1 MTMKITAYADR
12 TSVAPEE
19 SINFMVNC
27 RANSFKADFVKL
39 ICGDLNPDGP
49 GYKEHPIKTKANG
62 IYPGRRQVIH
72 AGSFIQL
79 EESEHFNSLESF
91 TLQAFIWPT
100 IPENNKQTIIGN
112 WSQRDSNGAYLSLG
126 SQNCGLTLTLGFGKG
141 KLEEFSTGK
150 SFLPRNWY
158 FVSATY
164 DAKTKSVSLT
174 QEALHNHAKIN
185 DSAKKKYTV
194 RNRGMKNCARV
205 ATIGANFL
213 KFDKNRTVCQ
223 NHFNGK
229 IDSPAIASRALNP
242 MEIEQLK
249 YRQNQSLMSTDVLA
263 AWDFSKN
270 IKSMNVSDVSGN
282 RINGKLVNMPV
293 RGMTGWNWNGDE
305 MNWSHAPN
313 QYGAIH
319 FHDDDVHDAGWEIDV
334 TLKIPK
340 SLKSGLY
347 AARLRCGN
355 NLEEEDYVPFAV
367 LPPKGKA
374 TAKICFLLPTAS
386 YMAYANEHMG
396 TDAPIAQL
404 LAGRLVEHQHQD
416 LYRNEHREYGPSCYD
431 VHTDGS
437 GVCYSSRLRPI
448 LNMRPKYKS
457 WLGGKGSTLWQFN
470 ADTHIINWLE
480 AMKYDYDV
488 ITDEELHYEGVD
500 CLERYKVVLSSSHPE
515 YHSKEMWDA
524 MATYQDRGGRLMYL
538 GANGWYWRIAFHE
551 EADGIIE
558 VRRAEGGIRGWEAQ
572 TGEYYHSFTGEYGGL
587 WRRNG
592 RAPQKIVGS
601 GFTAQGFDISSFY
614 TRKPDSF
621 KKPVKWIMSGV
632 RSDEK
637 IGDFGLV
644 GGGAAGLE
652 LDRADVSLGTHPNA
666 YVLASSEDHT
676 DLYLLV
682 CEELLINYPGLG
694 GQENPLIRAD
704 LVFYETNNGGGVFS
718 TSSIAWPGS
727 LSHDSY
733 KNNVSKITKN
743 VLDRFVTDGPI
754 TD

>member
-1 MTMKITAYADR
+1 MMNITAYADR
-12 TSVAPEE
+12 TSVAPEDI
-19 SINFMVNC
+19 INFMVNC
-27 RANSFKADFVKL
+27 KAKTFKADFVKL

-49 GYKEHPIKTKANG
+49 GYKERTIKTTASG
-62 IYPGRRQVIH
+62 IYPGEKQIIH
-72 AGSFIQL
+72 AGSFI
-79 EESEHFNSLESF
+79 EFPKNEHFDNLESF

-100 IPENNKQTIIGN
+100 TPEKGTQTIIAN
-112 WSQRDSNGAYLSLG
+112 WSEQHSNGACLSI
-126 SQNCGLTLTLGFGKG
+126 SPKNQGLMLTMGFGRG
-141 KLEEFSTGK
+141 KQQKFLTGK
-150 SFLPRNWY
+150 SFLPRQWY
-158 FVSATY
+158 FVNATY
-164 DAKTKSVSLT
+164 DAKTRNVTLT
-174 QEALHNHAKIN
+174 QEALHNHTKTK
-185 DSAKKKYTV
+185 DSAKKKYKV
-194 RNRGMKNCARV
+194 RFSAIKKANRI
-205 ATIGANFL
+205 ATIGACFL
-213 KFDKNRTVCQ
+213 KYDKKRTVCQ
-223 NHFNGK
+223 HHYNGK
-229 IDSPAIASRALNP
+229 IDSPVIASRALKSA
-242 MEIEQLK
+242 EIEQLK
-249 YRQNQSLMSTDVLA
+249 YRSGQNLMSNDVVA
-263 AWDFSKN
+263 AWDFSLD
-270 IKSMNVSDVSGN
+270 IKSVQVSDTSGN
-282 RINGKLVNMPV
+282 RLNGRLVNMPV
-293 RGMTGWNWNGDE
+293 RAMTGWNWNGEE
-305 MNWSHAPN
+305 MNWRHAPN

-319 FHDDDVHDAGWEIDV
+319 FHDDDIHDAGWEIDV
-334 TLKIPK
+334 SLKIPK
-340 SLKSGLY
+340 NLKSGLY
-347 AARLRCGN
+347 AARLRCGDS
-355 NLEEEDYVPFAV
+355 LEDEDYVPFAV
-367 LPPKGKA
+367 LPPKGKV

-404 LAGRLVEHQHQD
+404 LGGRLVEHQHQD

-480 AMKYDYDV
+480 AMNYNYDV
-488 ITDEELHYEGVD
+488 ITDEELHYQGVD

-524 MATYQDRGGRLMYL
+524 MSTYQDRGGRLMYL

-551 EADGIIE
+551 EEEGIIE

-572 TGEYYHSFTGEYGGL
+572 TGEYHHSFTGEYGGL

-621 KKPVKWIMSGV
+621 KKPVSWIMSGV
-632 RSDEK
+632 GAEEK

-652 LDRADVSLGTHPNA
+652 LDRADVNLGTHPDA

-676 DLYLLV
+676 DLYLVV

-694 GQENPLIRAD
+694 GQENQLVRAD
-704 LVFYETNNGGGVFS
+704 LVFYETHKGGGVFS

-727 LSHDSY
+727 LSHNQY

-743 VLDRFVTDGPI
+743 VLDRFVKDGPL